1 MWGYSGLQKC
11 GDQYTYCKTY
21 AETFQFT
28 YPAAPGVF
36 FGNCFSLSFNCRLLH
51 LVFRTQCGVA
61 DSQLFIFESGMHIGG
76 FGLFEDRF
84 NYFQGHGRISV
95 GLYDFGLN
103 LSLF

>member
-1 MWGYSGLQKC
+1 MWGYSGLQKRSN
-11 GDQYTYCKTY
+11 QYTDCKTY

-51 LVFRTQCGVA
+51 LVFRAQGCVA
-61 DSQLFIFESGMHIGG
+61 DSQLVIFELGMHIGG

-84 NYFQGHGRISV
+84 DNFQRHGRVSV
-95 GLYDFGLN
+95 RLDDFGLN
-103 LSLF
+103 LRLF